1 MADIDLI
8 PASWRAEQRARRTLA
23 AGLVATACA
32 IGGVAIGRVGLELA
46 TRRDDASLN
55 AQLTQRRDSERTAAH
70 LTALSAR
77 LDEARAL
84 QTRIVTQRG
93 GRVVDGV
100 LLPLDSALGDDIWF
114 DELDIARQPAPPQ
127 AGAPTPP
134 PETVLSLRGK
144 APDAAAIGDFAE
156 RLGHTGRC
164 AKPRLVP
171 GTVKRYTRLELLEF
185 SLSCPVPPEP
195 ADHS

>member
-55 AQLTQRRDSERTAAH
+55 AQLTQRRDSERTAAR

-93 GRVVDGV
+93 GRVVDGL

-114 DELDIARQPAPPQ
+114 DELDMARQPAPPRR
-127 AGAPTPP
+127 APP
-134 PETVLSLRGK
+134 PPRQRPSSACAARRRTRRPLAILPSGWATL
-144 APDAAAIGDFAE
+144 AAAPNRAW
-156 RLGHTGRC
+156 
-164 AKPRLVP
+164 
-171 GTVKRYTRLELLEF
+171 
-185 SLSCPVPPEP
+185 CPAPSNATP
-195 ADHS
+195 AWNCSSSR